1 MSKANFEWVILGD
14 LAVSCTSR
22 GDMPNER
29 WNEYLKELRAY
40 RVSKVLGTAVGSL
53 SLTSAQ
59 RKQASE
65 VMEELNITSAG
76 VTDESIVRGFVTAL
90 SWVGVN
96 IKAFSWAELRQ
107 AIAYLQVPPSVA
119 ERAFQAAHELRVRV
133 HGEVGSK
140 TV

>member
-1 MSKANFEWVILGD
+1 MSKAANFEWVILGD
-14 LAVSCTSR
+14 LAISCTSR

-29 WNEYLKELRAY
+29 WSEYLDDLRAK
-40 RVSKVLGTAVGSL
+40 RVTRVLGAAVGSL

-65 VMEELNITSAG
+65 IMEELHITSAG

-107 AIAYLQVPPSVA
+107 AISYLKVPSALA
-119 ERAFQAAHELRVRV
+119 ERAFQVAHELRVRV
-133 HGEVGSK
+133 Q
-140 TV
+140 